1 MINKGKW
8 FYEFEDILYWDG
20 MDESLIDMCAA
31 TATSEKWWKILTPWE
46 AFERVWDELLKLM
59 HSGDE
64 GEMT

>member
-1 MINKGKW
+1 M
-8 FYEFEDILYWDG
+8 YWDG

-59 HSGDE
+59 HSGE
-64 GEMT
+64 KVKL